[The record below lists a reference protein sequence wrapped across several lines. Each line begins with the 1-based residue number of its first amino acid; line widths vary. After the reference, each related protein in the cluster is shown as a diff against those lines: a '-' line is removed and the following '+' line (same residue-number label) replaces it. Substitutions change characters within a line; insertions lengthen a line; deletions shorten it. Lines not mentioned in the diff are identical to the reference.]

1 MPPAKKRR
9 RISTT
14 QETAPSQPEEDK
26 HSLFTQWSQ
35 ARGVQF
41 TSIKPAII
49 PGRGVGLLTTA
60 KIPKDDQIIFVP
72 KNAMFTPNTV
82 KSHTKKPSPSPSPSP
97 SPQAHLAISIM
108 SECLSP
114 SSPYLT
120 WKKTWPT
127 LSDFESGMPLFWSP
141 ELCHHLPESVKQPL
155 ERMRE
160 DYEKDL
166 TYMLSLNC
174 DDQTWKEEDFKYYW
188 AIVNSRCFHFKPPG
202 LKPGF
207 MVLCPFIDY
216 MNHGPTGTGV
226 KVSQSPK
233 GYEVVADRDY
243 GMYSPSPF
251 PITSLHH
258 RSLGFISGLPSGFH
272 CYLA

>member
-60 KIPKDDQIIFVP
+60 KISKDDQIIFVP

-82 KSHTKKPSPSPSPSP
+82 ESHTKKPSPSPSP